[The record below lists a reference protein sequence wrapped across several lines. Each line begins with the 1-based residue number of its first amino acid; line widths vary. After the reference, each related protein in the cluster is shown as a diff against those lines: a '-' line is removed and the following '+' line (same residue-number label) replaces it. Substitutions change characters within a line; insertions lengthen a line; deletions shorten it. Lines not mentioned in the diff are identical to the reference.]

1 MLYQK
6 TCNTFLMKLPKWIQE
21 FLFSSNILVQD
32 YNFKMLKNRFAYPN
46 ISNMQGKRGKVG
58 KYIFWGGCFENS
70 KYDGKYFYVAF
81 QALNKCLFFCF
92 FLRSQ
97 GWIFVK
103 LSMKLMKFFGKKSF
117 LFHQKKGE
125 NLLFVALFCFFFV
138 FYVAGFLSLRT
149 KSQLD
154 FYSF

>member
-1 MLYQK
+1 MLYQNS
-6 TCNTFLMKLPKWIQE
+6 CNTFFIKLPKWIQE

-32 YNFKMLKNRFAYPN
+32 YNFKMFKNRFAYPN
-46 ISNMQGKRGKVG
+46 ISNMQGKGKSGEIHFFGVG
-58 KYIFWGGCFENS
+58 VLKIQSMMANIFTLLFKHLTNVCLFVFTQLGLDFCE
-70 KYDGKYFYVAF
+70 
-81 QALNKCLFFCF
+81 ALNEINEFF
-92 FLRSQ
+92 
-97 GWIFVK
+97 W
-103 LSMKLMKFFGKKSF
+103 KKSF